1 MRVQHVSP
9 TKIGNRAKAS
19 SLVLSREAKAPLS
32 QRIASSITGTKELS
46 KCVSNVRSH
55 TQMPAGICACLQ
67 ACKCCA
73 RVLYTMILIERYAA
87 MMPCFGMHSQV
98 LDDDIL
104 NPGHTIA
111 KR

>member
-1 MRVQHVSP
+1 
-9 TKIGNRAKAS
+9 
-19 SLVLSREAKAPLS
+19 
-32 QRIASSITGTKELS
+32 
-46 KCVSNVRSH
+46 
-55 TQMPAGICACLQ
+55 MPAGICACLQ
-67 ACKCCA
+67 ACKFCA